1 MSSWTSTAHYA
12 HISSMGV
19 FWYPQENI
27 LKNRDLRACLAD
39 FGLSGV
45 SSVESQVDSA
55 LSAPS
60 QRDSIMSVICGGSY
74 PWMCPKLLDFEAQD
88 HRPTKE
94 SDIYAL
100 GMLVYEIRTRGLLRK
115 R

>member
-1 MSSWTSTAHYA
+1 MRFSARDSDRR
-12 HISSMGV
+12 
-19 FWYPQENI
+19 YPQENVLI
-27 LKNRDLRACLAD
+27 NQDRRACLAD

-45 SSVESQVDSA
+45 FSVESQVDSA
-55 LSAPS
+55 LSAPN
-60 QRDSIMSVICGGSY
+60 QRDSVMSFICGGSY
-74 PWMCPKLLDFEAQD
+74 PWMSPELLDFEAHD

-100 GMLVYEIRTRGLLRK
+100 GMLIYEVRTRGFLRK